1 MAVLVGVTT
10 AFVWSKVALADIAR
24 CTAEA
29 RTRLEGLSQE
39 RSRLTAAVTMKKKP
53 GNIKGLVESRLD
65 MIQATERELEGDR
78 KRALAADG

>member
-1 MAVLVGVTT
+1 MGFTT
-10 AFVWSKVALADIAR
+10 ACVWSKVALADIAR

-29 RTRLEGLSQE
+29 HTRLEGLSEE
-39 RSRLTAAVTMKKKP
+39 RSRLTADVIMKMKP
-53 GNIKGLVESRLD
+53 GNIKGLAESRLG